1 MGTRRDDLEI
11 STVRAA
17 ADHYTH
23 QHEHGKVS
31 WPPPLTGWNLQP
43 NGTVNTTDRAGA
55 SESITDNDTNRFI
68 LVNPPTGNRFYR
80 LFKP

>member
-1 MGTRRDDLEI
+1 
-11 STVRAA
+11 
-17 ADHYTH
+17 
-23 QHEHGKVS
+23 
-31 WPPPLTGWNLQP
+31 
-43 NGTVNTTDRAGA
+43 VNTTDRASA